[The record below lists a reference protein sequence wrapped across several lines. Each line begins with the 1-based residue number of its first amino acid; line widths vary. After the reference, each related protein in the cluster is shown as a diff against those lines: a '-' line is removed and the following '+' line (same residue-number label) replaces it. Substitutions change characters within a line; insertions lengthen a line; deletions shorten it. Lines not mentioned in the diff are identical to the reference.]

1 MLSSANSLCCKDI
14 NTLSFICVVSI
25 SPVFVLFIKIFL
37 LLGSQVVGYYFLY
50 CSDNAE
56 NSEQWSSTLITLGNH
71 LESLENYW
79 CLSFPLFFTHRYPNL
94 ISVVSYK
101 ASTFSKVPWAILL
114 WHQSWV
120 LLLQKGLHNSK
131 IRWHSPIWASNCFM
145 VLFYICFFSLWYSLG
160 LKPGYIWTLWII
172 LSAHLSLLFFFP
184 FNSNR
189 YFGLTSKLDM
199 TFQCSH

>member
-1 MLSSANSLCCKDI
+1 MQKMLSSSNSLCCKDI

-25 SPVFVLFIKIFL
+25 SPVFVLFMKIFL

-79 CLSFPLFFTHRYPNL
+79 CLSFPLFSTHRYPDL

-101 ASTFSKVPWAILL
+101 GIKVFK
-114 WHQSWV
+114 S
-120 LLLQKGLHNSK
+120 
-131 IRWHSPIWASNCFM
+131 
-145 VLFYICFFSLWYSLG
+145 SLG
-160 LKPGYIWTLWII
+160 DSTVTSE
-172 LSAHLSLLFFFP
+172 LSTTASERP
-184 FNSNR
+184 S
-189 YFGLTSKLDM
+189 
-199 TFQCSH
+199 Q